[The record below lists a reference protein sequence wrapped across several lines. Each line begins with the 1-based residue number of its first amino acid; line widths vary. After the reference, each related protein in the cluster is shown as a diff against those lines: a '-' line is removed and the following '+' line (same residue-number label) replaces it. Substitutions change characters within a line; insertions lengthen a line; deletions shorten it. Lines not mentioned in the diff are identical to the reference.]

1 MCEEIKK
8 QTFRG
13 KSESAWTTP
22 LVVPHWNRKFG
33 TSKTIWDNEDE
44 HELQDDEVDD
54 GDDASDDD
62 DLEGDNDLSGC
73 IGSTT
78 SARHYRKPYII
89 SVFGST
95 TC

>member
-1 MCEEIKK
+1 M
-8 QTFRG
+8 
-13 KSESAWTTP
+13 S
-22 LVVPHWNRKFG
+22 
-33 TSKTIWDNEDE
+33 
-44 HELQDDEVDD
+44 LQDDEVDD